1 MKHEETCGMLLK
13 QVQDAVAKKLNNS
26 LRESGL
32 THVQLGVLIVLE
44 HTEDRQLR
52 LKELEKIFHVSQ
64 PTVVG
69 VVDRLEEKGFI
80 RTVRDPSDKRVRLA
94 QLTDEGLKKCRHEY
108 EVLTDTEALMVR
120 GLSETEQ
127 QELQR
132 MLRRMR
138 ENLA

>member
-94 QLTDEGLKKCRHEY
+94 QLTEEGLKKCRYEY

-120 GLSETEQ
+120 GLSGTEQ